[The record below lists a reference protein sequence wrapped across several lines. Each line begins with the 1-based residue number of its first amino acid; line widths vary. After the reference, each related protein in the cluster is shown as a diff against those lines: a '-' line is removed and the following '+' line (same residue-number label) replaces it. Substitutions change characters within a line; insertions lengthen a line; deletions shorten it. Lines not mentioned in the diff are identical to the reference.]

1 MGRIA
6 AELADHT
13 ILTSDNPRS
22 ESPEKISADIQAGM
36 SNGKS
41 VEVILDRAAAILSG
55 VRHAEANDVVLIA
68 GKGHETSQEINGRKI
83 DFSDQEHV
91 LLASGGSV

>member
-13 ILTSDNPRS
+13 ILTNDNPRS
-22 ESPEKISADIQAGM
+22 ENPEKISADIQAGM
-36 SNGKS
+36 SISKS

-55 VRHAEANDVVLIA
+55 VRHAQANDVVLIA
-68 GKGHETSQEINGRKI
+68 GKGHEISQEFDGRKVE
-83 DFSDQEHV
+83 FSDQEHV

>member
-22 ESPEKISADIQAGM
+22 ENPEKISANIQSGM
-36 SNGKS
+36 SSSKS

-55 VRHAEANDVVLIA
+55 VRHAQANDVVLIA
-68 GKGHETSQEINGRKI
+68 GKGHEISQEINGRKV